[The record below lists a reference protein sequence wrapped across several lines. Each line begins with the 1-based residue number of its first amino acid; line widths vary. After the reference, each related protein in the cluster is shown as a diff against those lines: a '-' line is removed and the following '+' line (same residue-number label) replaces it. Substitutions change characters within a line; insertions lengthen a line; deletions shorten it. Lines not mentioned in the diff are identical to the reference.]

1 MSLDEI
7 IARVVGNQVHVAV
20 VLDVEIVAD
29 TDSPFVGGVCELA
42 KHIALAT
49 LPTRCCDRVRC
60 VLAWPQRKTTLMMS
74 LPTAVPKV
82 GAMRKM
88 LQYVYMNGRAGI
100 AAHCDDDLS
109 HAHGRRGRHPIFCV
123 KIGGVEDVRFEA
135 WLQRTAQCQVGEAGG
150 AMGRREREY

>member
-1 MSLDEI
+1 
-7 IARVVGNQVHVAV
+7 
-20 VLDVEIVAD
+20 
-29 TDSPFVGGVCELA
+29 
-42 KHIALAT
+42 
-49 LPTRCCDRVRC
+49 
-60 VLAWPQRKTTLMMS
+60 MMS

-150 AMGRREREY
+150 AMGSMGDRARRSPQFVARGRWTSYGSRGTWG